1 MSDKKIGIKEDG
13 TPYKVLIVD
22 DSPMIHKMVQK
33 TIQPMGF
40 EVVGNAKNG
49 KEGVELYE
57 KLKPDLVTMDITMP
71 IMDGVDASE
80 NIIKI
85 DPTAAILMLS
95 AMGDDDIKEQAKSKG
110 VRHFITKPFQPSE
123 LIKSIVYTLKI
134 KVL

>member
-1 MSDKKIGIKEDG
+1 MSEKKIGIKEDG

-22 DSPMIHKMVQK
+22 DSPMIHKMIQK

-57 KLKPDLVTMDITMP
+57 KLRPDLVTMDITMP

-95 AMGDDDIKEQAKSKG
+95 AMGDEDIKEQAKSKG

-134 KVL
+134 KV

>member
-1 MSDKKIGIKEDG
+1 MSEKKIGIKEDG

-49 KEGVELYE
+49 KEGVELYD
-57 KLKPDLVTMDITMP
+57 KLRPDLVTMDITMP

-95 AMGDDDIKEQAKSKG
+95 AMGDEDIKEQAKSKG

-134 KVL
+134 KV